1 MLYFVS
7 PNFLIVSVPI
17 SVNGGNANTYTN
29 WGPQQQLVNCK
40 VVAIET
46 YCALDTTADQN
57 NPGNTVISASV
68 MTKAAVTLY
77 RNDPVTNKPGLW
89 YQYVPLTRLRL
100 MNNND
105 TTQTPLASFVRDPFV
120 IPPSILT
127 YEKCQLNFPTS
138 PPLAVAANT
147 SALFGI
153 SYLSP
158 GEDSGGWYEVVDHGH
173 AKK

>member
-17 SVNGGNANTYTN
+17 SQNAGNANQYTN
-29 WGPQQQLVNCK
+29 WMPQQQLVNCK
-40 VVAIET
+40 VVAIEA
-46 YCALDTTADQN
+46 YCSLDTTADQN
-57 NPGNTVISASV
+57 NPGNTVISPSQ
-68 MTKAAVTLY
+68 MTAAAVTLY

-89 YQYVPLTRLRL
+89 YQYVPLTRFRI

-105 TTQTPLASFVRDPFV
+105 YNLTPLPSFVRDPFV

-127 YEKCQLNFPTS
+127 YEKCQLNFPTN
-138 PPLAVAANT
+138 PTLAVAANT

-153 SYLSP
+153 SYLHP
-158 GEDSGGWYEVVDHGH
+158 GQDENGWYETTDHH
-173 AKK
+173 KK